1 MTKTNLKKA
10 ESTGSAFFILLVLLF
25 LTACSKGTSPKAVST
40 TGIKDNSFFTT
51 RTVTE
56 STTQPELIVGF
67 SQIGAESA
75 WRTCNTESMQTAAE
89 EAGIKLLYANAE
101 QKQENQIKAIR
112 SFIVYQVD
120 VIVFVPIVQDGW
132 DSVLK
137 EARDAGIPV
146 LITDRKINTTD
157 PSLIAG
163 HLGTNGFE
171 EGRRAARFLLE
182 KFSDNSPEQQLSILE
197 LRGTDGASI
206 TTDRYEGF
214 RDIIKTDSRFNIVYS
229 ECGDYLKSRGTEIGH
244 QILSACKIE
253 HPGELWANGHKIDI
267 IYSHNDSMTLGFIQV
282 LREYGIKPG
291 TDVTIVSVDAE
302 QAAINLLKQGDIN
315 CVVECNPKMGEQ
327 AMNLIQSLGQ
337 GKSIPMENIVNERV
351 FTEWDDLTNLPP
363 RGY

>member
-1 MTKTNLKKA
+1 MTRCNLRKA
-10 ESTGSAFFILLVLLF
+10 ESAGSAFFIFLLLLF
-25 LTACSKGTSPKAVST
+25 LTACSKGSSAKTVTSS
-40 TGIKDNSFFTT
+40 GIKNNSIFTT
-51 RTVTE
+51 SSVNE
-56 STTQPELIVGF
+56 SSQPELIVGF

-163 HLGTNGFE
+163 HLGTDGYA
-171 EGRRAARFLLE
+171 EGQRAARFLLE
-182 KFSDNSPEQQLSILE
+182 KYHDAPSDRQLTILE

-206 TTDRYEGF
+206 TTDRYDGF
-214 RDIIKTDSRFNIVYS
+214 REVISADPRFSIVYS
-229 ECGDYLKSRGTEIGH
+229 ECGDYLRSRGTEIGY
-244 QILSACKIE
+244 QIMSATKDA
-253 HPGELWANGHKIDI
+253 HPGELWANGQKIDI

-282 LREYGIKPG
+282 MREYGIHPG
-291 TDVTIVSVDAE
+291 SDVTIVSVDAE
-302 QAAINLLKQGDIN
+302 QAAINLLKQGEIN

-327 AMNLIQSLGQ
+327 AMSLIQSLGQ
-337 GKSIPMENIVNERV
+337 GNPIPRENKVYERV
-351 FTEWDDLTNLPP
+351 FSEWDDLSDLPP